1 MRSLKRFSA
10 WKGRCFNMDNVIA
23 FEPESMDDMVTV
35 SSELIEQAE
44 LAMKL
49 EACLADVKATL
60 YSPFQSV
67 DMKITNC
74 KLMIEKAGF

>member
-1 MRSLKRFSA
+1 MS
-10 WKGRCFNMDNVIA
+10 NIA
-23 FEPESMDDMVTV
+23 FEPESAADMVCV

-49 EACLADVKATL
+49 EAVVADIKATL
-60 YSPFQSV
+60 YSPFQPI

-74 KLMIEKAGF
+74 KLAIERAGF

>member
-1 MRSLKRFSA
+1 M
-10 WKGRCFNMDNVIA
+10 NNIIA
-23 FEPESMDDMVTV
+23 FEPESAEDMVTV

-49 EACLADVKATL
+49 EACLADIKATL
-60 YSPFQSV
+60 FSPFQSM

-74 KLMIEKAGF
+74 KLAIEKAGF

>member
-1 MRSLKRFSA
+1 V
-10 WKGRCFNMDNVIA
+10 NNIIA

-49 EACLADVKATL
+49 EALVADIKATT
-60 YSPFQSV
+60 YSPFSN
-67 DMKITNC
+67 DWIKI
-74 KLMIEKAGF
+74 KFIKKAIQEAGF